1 MVSDREI
8 LGLIGILNIQ
18 HSFHLVVVTE
28 CGEVCRV
35 KESLSSGKDKKPA
48 IIFELLEV
56 DLIPMDK
63 NMSADKI
70 EKMSPIVDK
79 IKKYLRK
86 GFYFA
91 HNLEL
96 TLNAQKRAKC
106 DEFAQEGEQ
115 RQSHIGEKRNMDTR
129 YMWNFNL
136 CKDFKAQKIA
146 TYWFIKLIQGYV
158 DY

>member
-1 MVSDREI
+1 MISDREI

-28 CGEVCRV
+28 CGEICRV
-35 KESLSSGKDKKPA
+35 KESLSSSKDKKPS

-63 NMSADKI
+63 NITKEKI
-70 EKMSPIVDK
+70 ETITPIIDK
-79 IKKYLRK
+79 IKKYLRQ

-91 HNLEL
+91 HNFEL
-96 TLNAQKRAKC
+96 TLNAQKRARL
-106 DEFAQEGEQ
+106 DELAEEGQ
-115 RQSHIGEKRNMDTR
+115 AKRIRIGDTKSMDVR
-129 YMWNFNL
+129 YMWNSNL
-136 CKDFKAQKIA
+136 CKDFKAQKISSF
-146 TYWFIKLIQGYV
+146 WFLKLIQGYV